1 MNQSDPP
8 TSASRPAGGAATVE
22 VPGVAEPRPENL
34 AIGVDMGGT
43 GIKAAVVDVL
53 TGELRSE
60 RVRVPTP
67 HPATPARCIDEIVRV
82 VAQTTR
88 GISLPADA
96 PIGVAVP
103 AVTIDGI
110 VLTATNIDEGWLGF
124 DARDAIQRLIGRT
137 ATIINDADAAGL
149 AEMHFGAG
157 RGRMGTVLLIT
168 LGTGIGSAL
177 FRNGELVPNTE
188 LGHIEIHGRD
198 AHVRAAAVARIRRGV
213 SWAKWADDVDD
224 FLHRVDMLVWAD
236 LIIIGGGVSKDADK
250 FLARFSVRPPV
261 VAAEL
266 KNNAGIVGAAWSAAR
281 SVAAPSTQHVRPAD
295 IEPALDPTDPAVQP
309 D

>member
-8 TSASRPAGGAATVE
+8 TSASRPAGGAATIE

-110 VLTATNIDEGWLGF
+110 VLTATNIDEDWLGF

-137 ATIINDADAAGL
+137 ATIINDADA
-149 AEMHFGAG
+149 
-157 RGRMGTVLLIT
+157 
-168 LGTGIGSAL
+168 
-177 FRNGELVPNTE
+177 
-188 LGHIEIHGRD
+188 
-198 AHVRAAAVARIRRGV
+198 
-213 SWAKWADDVDD
+213 
-224 FLHRVDMLVWAD
+224 
-236 LIIIGGGVSKDADK
+236 
-250 FLARFSVRPPV
+250 
-261 VAAEL
+261 
-266 KNNAGIVGAAWSAAR
+266 
-281 SVAAPSTQHVRPAD
+281 
-295 IEPALDPTDPAVQP
+295 
-309 D
+309 